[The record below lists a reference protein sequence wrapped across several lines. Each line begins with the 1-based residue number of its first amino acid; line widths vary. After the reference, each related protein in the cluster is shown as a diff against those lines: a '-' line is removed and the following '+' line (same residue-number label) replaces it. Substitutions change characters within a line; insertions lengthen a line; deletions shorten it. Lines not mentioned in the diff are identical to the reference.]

1 MLQNSFVLL
10 KKQIGCLDS
19 KLFVY
24 QKRFPQFTKIV
35 DSGLLRI
42 NQFANE
48 LNGFIKIFQNDDSIY
63 GKLSRSIVDKKVF
76 SIDYFIESDEF
87 TIEEKIKYGDLQIE
101 IIGIDHDDNF
111 YNFNVYSNTLKKE
124 YYISV
129 DRRGKYSSQDQKYF
143 YFIKGHQISGSAK
156 WLENKNNMMSMFHS
170 AIEKS

>member
-1 MLQNSFVLL
+1 MSRL
-10 KKQIGCLDS
+10 
-19 KLFVY
+19 
-24 QKRFPQFTKIV
+24 T
-35 DSGLLRI
+35 
-42 NQFANE
+42 
-48 LNGFIKIFQNDDSIY
+48 IY
-63 GKLSRSIVDKKVF
+63 GRLKL
-76 SIDYFIESDEF
+76 
-87 TIEEKIKYGDLQIE
+87 IEEKIKYGELQIE
-101 IIGIDHDDNF
+101 IVGIDHDDNF